1 MTRNLLLQIVANVV
15 LYGFLLWF
23 AYESVFVEPDPWFA
37 FVVLFVL
44 FVAAVTSVWPG
55 IRAPRTAPGEYP
67 FED

>member
-1 MTRNLLLQIVANVV
+1 MNRTAQIVANLL
-15 LYGFLLWF
+15 LYGLLVGL
-23 AYESVFVEPDPWFA
+23 AIESLFVNPDPWFA

-55 IRAPRTAPGEYP
+55 IRAARTAPGDYP

>member
-1 MTRNLLLQIVANVV
+1 MKLLPQIVANVV
-15 LYGFLLWF
+15 LYGLLLAF
-23 AYESVFVEPDPWFA
+23 AFQSVFVEPDPWFA

-44 FVAAVTSVWPG
+44 LVAAVTSIWPG